1 MSRTGARLRDPE
13 VGAPKIGG
21 RGGSG
26 FNMLDLGVPQ
36 GRAPRPL
43 EKAGRVGLG
52 YEKTETETLSIFM
65 KFLLTNFKFCNK
77 KRNHTLLPSSST
89 RVSTCTVQLSAAC
102 SYLTMHTE

>member
-1 MSRTGARLRDPE
+1 MAVSAKLSVSRTGARLRDPE

-52 YEKTETETLSIFM
+52 YEQTETETFSIFM
-65 KFLLTNFKFCNK
+65 KIFIDKL
-77 KRNHTLLPSSST
+77 
-89 RVSTCTVQLSAAC
+89 
-102 SYLTMHTE
+102 

>member
-13 VGAPKIGG
+13 AGAPKLGG

-26 FNMLDLGVPQ
+26 FDMLDLGVPQ

-52 YEKTETETLSIFM
+52 YEKTETETISIFM
-65 KFLLTNFKFCNK
+65 KKFVNEHLFFHTALSHYIIAYLVLLLQFFS
-77 KRNHTLLPSSST
+77 LL
-89 RVSTCTVQLSAAC
+89 
-102 SYLTMHTE
+102 